1 MTYSTSKAQSGR
13 GTSLSIGTG
22 SPVLIGEIR
31 SLSQSGNTWETS
43 DVTNFQSGFTKEFI
57 ATILDSG
64 EFEVTCN
71 RVSSDAGQV
80 ALVAAFNGAGAG
92 SLQPF
97 TIALLK
103 SGTQTTSGDS
113 IAFNALV
120 QGSNMTIDPTK
131 EITTAFRLKVSG
143 NPVTTVGT

>member
-1 MTYSTSKAQSGR
+1 MTYSTTKAQSGR

-80 ALVAAFNGAGAG
+80 ALSTAFNGSGAG
-92 SLQPF
+92 TLAAFS
-97 TIALLK
+97 IALLK
-103 SGTQTTSGDS
+103 SGTQTTSGDA
-113 IAFNALV
+113 ITFNALV
-120 QGSNMTIDPTK
+120 QASNMTIDPTK
-131 EITTAFRLKVSG
+131 EITTTYRLKVSG
-143 NPVTTVGT
+143 NWTLTPGT